1 MKLNHLCALA
11 LTCLALQPCAAQTT
25 QKLSASKANEYALIY
40 TLPLTVVD
48 ITIEAEHTECAPGEF
63 YNYAKRQLGINNAIT
78 EASEQVTIK
87 SVTLTPRGVPNTAN
101 RWQVQFKAGATPYIL
116 LNEAGCPV
124 AVNTD
129 TPAAVAEVKLPVAVA
144 ATPTALET
152 EAARQAVTQE
162 MTRSSSTSKRAEL
175 AAQRIFE
182 LRETRSDILSGQADN
197 APADGQ
203 AMQLV
208 LDNLSAQE
216 AALTAMF
223 AGTTKT
229 YTTVSTVTF
238 EPDSA
243 DVYNKIIARLSAT
256 KGVVDSDDLSG
267 APITL
272 SMSIL
277 DEGKLPVNE
286 KGEAKRFPKGGFAY
300 NIPGTALFTISYNG
314 REYLAQEVSLA
325 QLGTTFGIDPA
336 LFADKKEPSKVLLS
350 PTTGAITLLGPAE

>member
-1 MKLNHLCALA
+1 MKFNNLCALA
-11 LTCLALQPCAAQTT
+11 LSCLVLQPCAAQTT
-25 QKLSASKANEYALIY
+25 QKLSASKANEYGLIY

-63 YNYAKRQLGINNAIT
+63 YNYAKRLLGINNAIT
-78 EASEQVTIK
+78 EASEQVNIK
-87 SVTLTPRGVPNTAN
+87 SITLTPRGVPNTAN
-101 RWQVQFKAGATPYIL
+101 RWQVQFKAGATPFSV
-116 LNEAGCPV
+116 LNEAGCPL

-129 TPAAVAEVKLPVAVA
+129 KPAAAAEVKLPVAVA
-144 ATPTALET
+144 AEPTALET

-162 MTRSSSTSKRAEL
+162 MTRSSSTAKRAEL
-175 AAQRIFE
+175 AAERIFE

-197 APADGQ
+197 APADGK

-238 EPDSA
+238 EPESS
-243 DVYNKIIARLSAT
+243 DVYNEVIARLSAT
-256 KGVVDSDDLSG
+256 KGIVDIDDLSG

-272 SMSIL
+272 SMSVL

-286 KGEAKRFPKGGFAY
+286 NGETKRFPKGGFAY
-300 NIPGTALFTISYNG
+300 NIPGTALITINYNG
-314 REYLAQEVSLA
+314 RECLAQEVTLA

-336 LFADKKEPSKVLLS
+336 IFCDKKQPSKVLLS